1 MLINRKSTEI
11 KKFNICTIFTLPL
24 RKIENKKKNEK
35 TKRTKKD
42 IEPELQ
48 NDAEKEKEKGYVLV
62 VT

>member
-35 TKRTKKD
+35 RYRARA
-42 IEPELQ
+42 PE
-48 NDAEKEKEKGYVLV
+48 
-62 VT
+62 